1 MDTALHHLQITRVYL
16 KSSFGISPAATS
28 YLNFSICSQIC
39 FAPVPVNIEK
49 GVLFSM
55 LAQAWGFWLFFSAF
69 PKDNYFSFEEKKK
82 FSSW

>member
-1 MDTALHHLQITRVYL
+1 
-16 KSSFGISPAATS
+16 
-28 YLNFSICSQIC
+28 
-39 FAPVPVNIEK
+39 
-49 GVLFSM
+49 M